1 VYIHPTKSK
10 GALAEPPLRTLIA
23 PFALA
28 DNRRAWFQLVTTS
41 LLFIAGWSV
50 MAIGMRSAWHYGLV
64 LLLAVPVAGLFVRL
78 FILQH
83 DCGHGS
89 FFTSQRLND
98 AFGRAIGVVTLMP
111 YSYWRHTHAIHH
123 ATSGNL
129 DRAGIGGLVTLSVSA
144 YESSTW
150 WQRVGYRFYRSMPV
164 LLGLGPLYQFI
175 FKHRL
180 PLDLPRARRKEWA
193 SIWINNAVLA
203 LTITLLSWALGWQVV
218 LFVHLPVMLL
228 AGAAGVWLFYVQHQ
242 FESAYWA
249 RNGAWSIERSA
260 VEGSS
265 YYDLPAILHW
275 FSANIGYHHLHHMST
290 RVPNYRLRE
299 CFDSHPRL
307 QQAPRLTLR
316 TSLRSAR
323 LRLWD
328 AQVQR
333 MVPFTAVG
341 GTMRDE
347 TGT

>member
-1 VYIHPTKSK
+1 M
-10 GALAEPPLRTLIA
+10 
-23 PFALA
+23 
-28 DNRRAWFQLVTTS
+28 AWN
-41 LLFIAGWSV
+41 
-50 MAIGMRSAWHYGLV
+50 YGLV

-98 AFGRAIGVVTLMP
+98 AMGRAIGVVTLMP

-129 DRAGIGGLVTLSVSA
+129 DRAGIGAIVTLSVSA

-150 WQRVGYRFYRSMPV
+150 WRRLGYRFYRSMPV
-164 LLGLGPLYQFI
+164 LLGLGPMYQFI

-180 PLDLPRARRKEWA
+180 PLDLPRSRRKEWA

-203 LTITLLSWALGWQVV
+203 MAVTLLSLALGWQVV
-218 LFVHLPVMLL
+218 LLVHLPVMLL

-249 RNGAWSIERSA
+249 RSGAWNIERSA

-333 MVPFTAVG
+333 MVPFSAVG
-341 GTMRDE
+341 GTMHNE